1 MQIKLCSIIRANTR
15 QKKKKSLERQRYAL
29 ERSGIQVSTRKTE
42 YISVNERETDVSR

>member
-1 MQIKLCSIIRANTR
+1 MFYNKSKYQA
-15 QKKKKSLERQRYAL
+15 KKKKSLERQRYAL